1 MLYKYESLNQ
11 KYNSTI
17 DGENDDLTENDYT
30 SLLLI
35 GSRISTE
42 KDDAY

>member
-1 MLYKYESLNQ
+1 MDS
-11 KYNSTI
+11 STI
-17 DGENDDLTENDYT
+17 DGENDGLTENDFT
-30 SLLLI
+30 SLLVI